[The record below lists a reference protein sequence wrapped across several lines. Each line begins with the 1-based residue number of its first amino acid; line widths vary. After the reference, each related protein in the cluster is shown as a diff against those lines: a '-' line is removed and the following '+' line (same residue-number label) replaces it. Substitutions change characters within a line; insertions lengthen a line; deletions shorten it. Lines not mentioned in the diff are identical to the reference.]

1 MAVSESARPL
11 PPLSAPPMRTT
22 SSVSELPRSGFAPP
36 DVPRFDAE
44 ASAEYQARAA
54 GGFAPESAI
63 NDQIAD
69 LERWAL
75 ANVTRDRREKVRFWV
90 LRGIAFLC
98 SAG

>member
-1 MAVSESARPL
+1 
-11 PPLSAPPMRTT
+11 MR
-22 SSVSELPRSGFAPP
+22 SGSVSEVPRSGFAPP

-44 ASAEYQARAA
+44 TSEAYAARAP

-75 ANVTRDRREKVRFWV
+75 ANLSRDRRDKMRFWV
-90 LRGIAFLC
+90 LREK
-98 SAG
+98 SASARCPRSA